1 MERIDSIL
9 AHPIFQEQ
17 YELLLEAE
25 KDRIFCRHTMEH
37 FMDVARLM
45 YIFCLEAGTPYKK
58 DVVYAAA
65 MLHDIGRYEQM
76 TKGTPHHIAGAR
88 IGREILSDC
97 GFSESEILEI
107 TDAILDHRNKKPES
121 RKNAKAS
128 IAGRLISEASKSE
141 ALESEKRNAE
151 TVKTGEKDMDAGEKD
166 TDTGNPGLL
175 KTYLYRADKM
185 SRSCFSCSA
194 CKECN
199 WPDEKKNMRIQ
210 Y

>member
-9 AHPIFQEQ
+9 AHSIFREQ

-65 MLHDIGRYEQM
+65 LLHDIGRYEQM
-76 TKGTPHHIAGAR
+76 IKGTPHHIAGAR
-88 IGREILSDC
+88 IGREILADC

-121 RKNAKAS
+121 RKNA
-128 IAGRLISEASKSE
+128 
-141 ALESEKRNAE
+141 
-151 TVKTGEKDMDAGEKD
+151 
-166 TDTGNPGLL
+166 DTGNPGLL